1 MEECGFIIRFI
12 KFIII
17 CIFVLLGEIV
27 QFNICLVILVLNIG
41 WVNNCMNR
49 FEIRVG
55 VCFVVIYI
63 VIEGVNNC
71 VSYNEMIVN
80 IGFVL

>member
-1 MEECGFIIRFI
+1 
-12 KFIII
+12 
-17 CIFVLLGEIV
+17 
-27 QFNICLVILVLNIG
+27 
-41 WVNNCMNR
+41 MNR

-80 IGFVL
+80 IGFVLWS